1 MPEAELDLLQR
12 GLTLVG
18 QLGERPPEVCPA
30 IWRPIPAAWWRTVS
44 NTASVMLWPV
54 RREEGLGL
62 VPETEDEKRLR
73 ARIAA
78 GRARLIACGYEVTE
92 PDESELSGMTVVE
105 ILHRG
110 RERARARWEQR
121 ARAR

>member
-1 MPEAELDLLQR
+1 MK
-12 GLTLVG
+12 
-18 QLGERPPEVCPA
+18 
-30 IWRPIPAAWWRTVS
+30 PIH
-44 NTASVMLWPV
+44 
-54 RREEGLGL
+54 RRLRKLEEGLGL

-78 GRARLIACGYEVTE
+78 GRARLIACGYQVTE

-121 ARAR
+121 QGEVPEPELTHKFY